1 MPDKIALSLDE
12 IIKMTKPARGRGG
25 GRGGGGRGGAT
36 RRGSA
41 AAGGGGGGIRG
52 GGGVQ
57 KREWRRPATAPQQQ
71 QQQQLSTQPA
81 KLLISNL
88 DFGVTDSDLFELFS
102 EFGRVKKTTIHYD
115 RSGRSLGTA
124 DVYFD
129 RQQSAAKAHNQ
140 YNGVPLDGR
149 PMRIE
154 LVGGGGGGGVG
165 GATRRLPL
173 QQPQQ
178 RRSGGTGG
186 SGGFS
191 QRGGRGGARGGARG
205 SARGGRGGRG
215 GGGGGRQPVPS
226 KEDLD
231 AELEKYT
238 AAATAAE

>member
-1 MPDKIALSLDE
+1 PRSW
-12 IIKMTKPARGRGG
+12 PRPR
-25 GRGGGGRGGAT
+25 RSPSRCWGRGGA
-36 RRGSA
+36 
-41 AAGGGGGGIRG
+41 GGGIRG

-57 KREWRRPATAPQQQ
+57 KREWRRPASANNAPSNQPMQSQQQ
-71 QQQQLSTQPA
+71 TG

-129 RQQSAAKAHNQ
+129 RQQSAAKAFNQ

-154 LVGGGGGGGVG
+154 LVGGGGGGGMTG
-165 GATRRLPL
+165 GRRVL

-178 RRSGGTGG
+178 QRRGGGTGG
-186 SGGFS
+186 SGGFAN
-191 QRGGRGGARGGARG
+191 RGGRGGGRGA
-205 SARGGRGGRG
+205 ARGGRGGRG
-215 GGGGGRQPVPS
+215 GGRGGGGGRQPVPS

-231 AELEKYT
+231 AELDKYT
-238 AAATAAE
+238 AAAAAA